1 MQGGV
6 VEAFLRLGQS
16 TEKCRDRGA
25 WRKGAGETEALSR
38 ARNAYILQYPS
49 SGFSGSEKSNEG
61 YEQLLAQYET
71 DFEPQYRTE
80 FEKQCDFIYRSL
92 RENVIATIHGD
103 IKAAKRHAAEINRL
117 LKKTNFSDSIYQI
130 KIEPAY
136 NENGQFYDM
145 LMAGVRQQEP
155 G

>member
-16 TEKCRDRGA
+16 TENA
-25 WRKGAGETEALSR
+25 EIEALGEKEQEQTEALSR

-80 FEKQCDFIYRSL
+80 FENSAISF
-92 RENVIATIHGD
+92 T
-103 IKAAKRHAAEINRL
+103 AACGK
-117 LKKTNFSDSIYQI
+117 
-130 KIEPAY
+130 
-136 NENGQFYDM
+136 M
-145 LMAGVRQQEP
+145 
-155 G
+155 